1 MKTDAAKNIHYN
13 ITFFFAKVWIFEG
26 NYYTSIKVDFSQPLS
41 INFVT
46 SSNLN
51 IIMNS
56 MILGGGQK
64 ID

>member
-13 ITFFFAKVWIFEG
+13 ITFFAKVWVFEG

-46 SSNLN
+46 SSL